1 MGSTLYKMY
10 PQFAE
15 LPGHMTRFLAE
26 MREGFERQK
35 MVDFARLTK
44 ERKEREDERFNKLF
58 RMEEL
63 EQFFKSRLVEADDLT
78 CEQFDRFKTC
88 LWEGAI
94 RGMLLARNEEIQM
107 SLEQAL
113 AANTAALEANTA
125 ALKAGGGAKP
135 AAAGAGAAATK
146 GVDKPKR
153 TKEEIVAIMG
163 KVKDKFD
170 NDTAIALRNE
180 FGKVTSLKDLVAGK
194 EGDALYDAAAKKLA
208 EAEEAPEEM

>member
-1 MGSTLYKMY
+1 MY

-35 MVDFARLTK
+35 MVDFAKLTK
-44 ERKEREDERFNKLF
+44 ERKKREQIKEFLDL
-58 RMEEL
+58 L
-63 EQFFKSRLVEADDLT
+63 ADTVEPMSDDDLEEFMQ
-78 CEQFDRFKTC
+78 CLRDRAT
-88 LWEGAI
+88 EGTFSTRKEKI
-94 RGMLLARNEEIQM
+94 TM
-107 SLEQAL
+107 SIEQAL

-135 AAAGAGAAATK
+135 AAGGAAATSTK
-146 GVDKPKR
+146 GADKPKR